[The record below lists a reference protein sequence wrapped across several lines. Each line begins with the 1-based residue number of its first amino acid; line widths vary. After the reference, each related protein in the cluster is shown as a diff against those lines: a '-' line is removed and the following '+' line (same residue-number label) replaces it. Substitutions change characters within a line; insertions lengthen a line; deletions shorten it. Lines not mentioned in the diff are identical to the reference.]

1 MICSYI
7 LSILSI
13 VKNSINSFC
22 GKRERQYLYE
32 RKKLI
37 MDKALETKLVYNY
50 KIELTTLKDVK
61 EFVKIATKLEGKLS
75 LKSGAKLTVNAKSLL
90 GVLLAQHLNWNDLT
104 LTSDRDRYFDFK
116 KFIVDGTN

>member
-1 MICSYI
+1 
-7 LSILSI
+7 
-13 VKNSINSFC
+13 
-22 GKRERQYLYE
+22 
-32 RKKLI
+32 